1 MLIYRIQNKGYMGI
15 KTCFLTTCFL
25 LLASFSFAQYQCD
38 WNVFDA
44 GGSFLSS
51 TDFQAKVSVAQ
62 TTIGALTG
70 NNYNSFIGF
79 WQIEPQV
86 GIQEKE
92 PEKMPRLNQLE
103 TKLYNAQPNPFAYK
117 TRILFSLKN
126 TAWVKLHIFALSGRM
141 VKTLVNSSMKPGV
154 YTMNWRGENDNGKR
168 LAQGIYFLKFQT
180 NDYQKIR
187 KVLLVR

>member
-1 MLIYRIQNKGYMGI
+1 M
-15 KTCFLTTCFL
+15 TCFLMSCLL
-25 LLASFSFAQYQCD
+25 LLASFSFAQYRCD

-62 TTIGALTG
+62 TAIGVLTG
-70 NNYNSFIGF
+70 TNFNSYIGF
-79 WQIEPQV
+79 WQIEPPV

-92 PEKMPRLNQLE
+92 PEKMPQLNQLE
-103 TKLYNAQPNPFAYK
+103 TKLYNAQPNPFANK

-126 TAWVKLHIFALSGRM
+126 TAQVKLEIFDLSGRI
-141 VKTLVNSSMKPGV
+141 VKTLVNGSMKPGI
-154 YTMNWRGENDNGKR
+154 YTMNWRGEDNNGKR

-180 NDYQKIR
+180 NDYQKIS